1 MGMLSM
7 SYWSSVVFP
16 SSPSLSDI
24 YILLLVLGRV
34 ADTALYRNLVYRDTG
49 VLRKIQTF
57 NINLLTSMHGRLEEF
72 HKSANTIEKE
82 CDRELKKSVNEAK
95 EACTRTVKTS
105 KNLAKKTTK
114 EKFDEVQALKTE
126 LAKKQHEATNRI
138 QFVYDLERRQ
148 LAKLLVE
155 ERAWYCTLIG
165 NYMGVMNV
173 GMSMVGEACPLAAV
187 TSNFQDSL

>member
-16 SSPSLSDI
+16 SSPSL
-24 YILLLVLGRV
+24 R
-34 ADTALYRNLVYRDTG
+34 
-49 VLRKIQTF
+49 TF